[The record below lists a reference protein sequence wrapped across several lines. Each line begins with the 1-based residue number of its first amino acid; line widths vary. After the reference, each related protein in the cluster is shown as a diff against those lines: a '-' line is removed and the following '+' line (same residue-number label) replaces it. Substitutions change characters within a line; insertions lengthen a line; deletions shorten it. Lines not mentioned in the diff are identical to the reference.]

1 MNNTDQRQQGQVLIA
16 LLLINAVMFV
26 IEGFAGWLSE
36 STALMADSLDM
47 LADASVYGVS
57 LYAVGKTAR
66 HKAQVALISG
76 IVEVLMGLAA
86 LYQVIEKWLWG
97 SQPLSGLM
105 MGVGMLALL
114 ANVVCVV
121 LISRYRHGDVHL
133 RASYIFSKNDVI
145 ANLGVILAGLLV
157 AALNNRWPDLVIGL
171 LIALVVLRGGGQI
184 LRESSAALSAAKT
197 TQGR

>member
-1 MNNTDQRQQGQVLIA
+1 MNNTDQRQEGQVLMA

-76 IVEVLMGLAA
+76 IVEVLLGLAA

>member
-47 LADASVYGVS
+47 LADASVYGFS

-76 IVEVLMGLAA
+76 IVEVLLGLAA